1 MIFGEKLKFRYEQNN
16 IFSLKKKKK
25 KKSIQ
30 LIMIELS
37 VPSVNLV

>member
-1 MIFGEKLKFRYEQNN
+1 MIFGEKLKFRYGQNN
-16 IFSLKKKKK
+16 IFSLKKKK